1 MKLKLTGF
9 KYYLDEVELK
19 DYDEFEKKIK
29 KLDVEITVDTNKLK
43 VNARTRKQ

>member
-9 KYYLDEVELK
+9 KYFLNKVELK

-29 KLDVEITVDTNKLK
+29 NLDVEISVDTNKLK
-43 VNARTRKQ
+43 VHAKTKE